1 MGEVGL
7 NLVNGRGWSKLGRL
21 AMLVLAWLMGDV
33 GTHQRP
39 VLDRFRWLYMGQKA
53 YLKIVENG

>member
-39 VLDRFRWLYMGQKA
+39 VLDRFR
-53 YLKIVENG
+53 